1 MNYIS
6 THNSITRCTAFPLV
20 MEVTEL
26 GDLTDGWTITFTMRK
41 DLSSTGNP
49 ILQYTNSDIL
59 SMTVRSDKVTINLS
73 VLDTEKIPEDC
84 KVVFIQLNFTKLVRT
99 VATEVYA
106 LQVLPNI
113 IKTETPR

>member
-6 THNSITRCTAFPLV
+6 THNSITRNTAVPLV

-26 GDLTDGWTITFTMRK
+26 GDLTDGWGITFTMRK
-41 DLSSTGNP
+41 DLSSQGNP
-49 ILQYTNSDIL
+49 ILQYDNEDIL
-59 SMTVRSDKVTINLS
+59 NMTVREDSVTINLTTT
-73 VLDTEKIPEDC
+73 DTSAIPEDC
-84 KVVFIQLNFTKLVRT
+84 KVVFIQLNFTKLIRT

-113 IKTETPR
+113 IKVEGSR

>member
-6 THNSITRCTAFPLV
+6 THNSITRLTAFPLV
-20 MEVTEL
+20 MEVTDL

-49 ILQYTNSDIL
+49 LLQYTNSDIQ
-59 SMTVRSDKVTINLS
+59 SMHVNTNKVTINLS
-73 VLDTEKIPEDC
+73 VLDTDKIPEDC
-84 KVVFIQLNFTKLVRT
+84 KVVYIQLNFTKLAKT

-113 IKTETPR
+113 IKTEIPR